1 MKSVK
6 KTKLDKKMDI
16 IKQREERGF
25 LENKSQNRALRRF
38 FNNRLAVL
46 GLIIFTV
53 ILLATIFAPII
64 CKYSPLS
71 IDLLNR
77 LQPPLLLDHILGTD
91 KIGRDVFARILYG
104 GRVSIFV
111 GVGSALGAAIIGVLI
126 GSYAGYKGGL
136 IDNIFIRIS
145 EIMMSFPSIV
155 LVLLLVSILG
165 QSLWNLIVIFILT
178 GWGSIYRMTRARILS
193 IREEEYILALKAFGL
208 NDIIICYKHMLPNAL
223 GPVLVN
229 VTLSTAMFILQEAA
243 LSFLGLGVPLN
254 IPTWGNI
261 LNVAQDICVLREN
274 WWIWLPVGTVISIFV
289 LSVNFIGDGLRDSID
304 PMQQG

>member
-1 MKSVK
+1 MKNVK
-6 KTKLDKKMDI
+6 RTKLDKKMDI
-16 IKQREERGF
+16 IKQKEEAGL
-25 LENKSQNRALRRF
+25 LEDKSQNRALRRF
-38 FNNRLAVL
+38 FNNRLATI
-46 GLIIFTV
+46 GLIIFTT
-53 ILLATIFAPII
+53 IIFITIFAPII
-64 CKYSPLS
+64 CKYSPQK

-77 LQPPLLLDHILGTD
+77 LKPPTLEHIFGTD

-111 GVGSALGAAIIGVLI
+111 GIGSALGAAIIGVLI

-136 IDNIFIRIS
+136 IDNIFMRIS
-145 EIMMSFPSIV
+145 EIMMSFPRIV
-155 LVLLLVSILG
+155 LVLLVVSIVG

-178 GWGSIYRMTRARILS
+178 GWGSIYRMTRAKILS
-193 IREEEYILALKAFGL
+193 IREEEYVLALKAFGL

-223 GPVLVN
+223 GPVLIN
-229 VTLSTAMFILQEAA
+229 ITLSTAMFILQEAA

-261 LNVAQDICVLREN
+261 LNVAQDISVLREN

-289 LSVNFIGDGLRDSID
+289 LSVNFIGDGLRDSLD
-304 PMQQG
+304 PTQQG

>member
-1 MKSVK
+1 MKNVK
-6 KTKLDKKMDI
+6 RTKLDKKMDI
-16 IKQREERGF
+16 IKQKEEAGL
-25 LENKSQNRALRRF
+25 LEDKSQNRALRRF
-38 FNNRLAVL
+38 FNNRLATM
-46 GLIIFTV
+46 GLIIF
-53 ILLATIFAPII
+53 IIIIFITIFASII
-64 CKYSPLS
+64 CKYSPQK

-77 LQPPLLLDHILGTD
+77 LKPPTLEHIFGTD

-111 GVGSALGAAIIGVLI
+111 GIGSALGAAIIGVLI

-136 IDNIFIRIS
+136 IDNIFMRIS
-145 EIMMSFPSIV
+145 EIMMSFPRIV
-155 LVLLLVSILG
+155 LVLLAVSIVG

-178 GWGSIYRMTRARILS
+178 GWGSIYRMTRAKILS
-193 IREEEYILALKAFGL
+193 IREEEYVLALKAFGL

-223 GPVLVN
+223 GPVLIN
-229 VTLSTAMFILQEAA
+229 ITLSTAMFILQEAA

-261 LNVAQDICVLREN
+261 LNVAQDISVLREN

-289 LSVNFIGDGLRDSID
+289 LSVNFIGDGLRDSLD
-304 PMQQG
+304 PTQQG

>member
-1 MKSVK
+1 MESVK

-16 IKQREERGF
+16 IKQKEEAGF

-38 FNNRLAVL
+38 FNNKLAAI

-64 CKYSPLS
+64 CKYFPQK
-71 IDLLNR
+71 IDMLNR
-77 LQPPLLLDHILGTD
+77 LQPPSLEHIFGTD

-136 IDNIFIRIS
+136 IDNIFMRIS
-145 EIMMSFPSIV
+145 EIMMSFPQIV
-155 LVLLLVSILG
+155 LVLLIVSIVG

-178 GWGSIYRMTRARILS
+178 GWGSIYRMTKAKILS
-193 IREEEYILALKAFGL
+193 IREEEYVLALKAFGL

-223 GPVLVN
+223 GPVLIN
-229 VTLSTAMFILQEAA
+229 ITLSTAMFILQEAA
-243 LSFLGLGVPLN
+243 LSFLGLGVPSN

-261 LNVAQDICVLREN
+261 LNVAQDISVLREN

-289 LSVNFIGDGLRDSID
+289 LSVNFIGDGLRDSLD
-304 PMQQG
+304 PTQQG

>member
-1 MKSVK
+1 MENLK

-16 IKQREERGF
+16 IKKKEEAG
-25 LENKSQNRALRRF
+25 LIVNKPQNRALRRF
-38 FNNRLAVL
+38 LNNRLAVI
-46 GLIIFTV
+46 GLIIFTI

-64 CKYSPLS
+64 CKYSPQR
-71 IDLLNR
+71 IDMLNR
-77 LQPPLLLDHILGTD
+77 LLPPSSEHIFGTD

-136 IDNIFIRIS
+136 IDKIFMRIS
-145 EIMMSFPSIV
+145 EIMMSFPQIV
-155 LVLLLVSILG
+155 LVLLIVSIVG

-178 GWGSIYRMTRARILS
+178 GWGSIYRMTRAKILS
-193 IREEEYILALKAFGL
+193 IREEEYVLALKAFGL

-223 GPVLVN
+223 GPVLIN
-229 VTLSTAMFILQEAA
+229 ITLSTAMFILQEAA

-254 IPTWGNI
+254 ISTWGNI
-261 LNVAQDICVLREN
+261 LNVAQDISVLREN
-274 WWIWLPVGTVISIFV
+274 WWIWLPTGSVISIFV
-289 LSVNFIGDGLRDSID
+289 LSVNFIGDGLRDSLD
-304 PMQQG
+304 PTQQG

>member
-1 MKSVK
+1 MKNVK

-16 IKQREERGF
+16 IKQKEEAGL
-25 LENKSQNRALRRF
+25 LEDKSQNRALRRF
-38 FNNRLAVL
+38 FNNRLATM
-46 GLIIFTV
+46 GLIIF
-53 ILLATIFAPII
+53 IIIIFITIFASII
-64 CKYSPLS
+64 CKYSPQK

-77 LQPPLLLDHILGTD
+77 LKPPSSEHIFGTD

-111 GVGSALGAAIIGVLI
+111 GIGSALGAAIIGVLI

-136 IDNIFIRIS
+136 IDNIFMRIS
-145 EIMMSFPSIV
+145 EIMMSFPRIV
-155 LVLLLVSILG
+155 LVLLVVSIVG

-178 GWGSIYRMTRARILS
+178 GWGSIYRMTRAKILS
-193 IREEEYILALKAFGL
+193 IREEEYVLALKAFGL

-223 GPVLVN
+223 GPVLIN
-229 VTLSTAMFILQEAA
+229 ITLSTAMFILQEAA

-261 LNVAQDICVLREN
+261 LNVAQDISVLREN

-289 LSVNFIGDGLRDSID
+289 LSVNFIGDGLRDSLD
-304 PMQQG
+304 PTQQG

>member
-1 MKSVK
+1 MESVK
-6 KTKLDKKMDI
+6 KKKLDKKMDI
-16 IKQREERGF
+16 IKQKEEAGL

-38 FNNRLAVL
+38 FNNRLATI
-46 GLIIFTV
+46 GLIIFT
-53 ILLATIFAPII
+53 IIIFITIFAPII
-64 CKYSPLS
+64 CKYSPQK

-77 LQPPLLLDHILGTD
+77 LQPPSLEHISGTD
-91 KIGRDVFARILYG
+91 KVGRDVFARILYG
-104 GRVSIFV
+104 GQVSIFV

-136 IDNIFIRIS
+136 IDKIFMRIS
-145 EIMMSFPSIV
+145 EAMMSFPKIV
-155 LVLLLVSILG
+155 LVLLLVSIAG

-178 GWGSIYRMTRARILS
+178 GWGSIYRMIRAKILS
-193 IREEEYILALKAFGL
+193 IREEEYVLALKAFGL

-229 VTLSTAMFILQEAA
+229 ITLSTAMFILQEAA

-261 LNVAQDICVLREN
+261 LNVAQDISVLREN
-274 WWIWLPVGTVISIFV
+274 WWIWFPVGTVISLFV
-289 LSVNFIGDGLRDSID
+289 MSVNFIGDGFRDSID
-304 PMQQG
+304 PAQQG

>member
-1 MKSVK
+1 MKNVK
-6 KTKLDKKMDI
+6 RTKLDKKMDI
-16 IKQREERGF
+16 IKQKEEAGL
-25 LENKSQNRALRRF
+25 LEDKSQNRALRRF
-38 FNNRLAVL
+38 FNNRLATI
-46 GLIIFTV
+46 GLIIFTT
-53 ILLATIFAPII
+53 IIFITIFAPII
-64 CKYSPLS
+64 CKYSPQK

-77 LQPPLLLDHILGTD
+77 LKPPSSEHIFGTD

-111 GVGSALGAAIIGVLI
+111 GIGSALGAAIIGVLI

-136 IDNIFIRIS
+136 IDNIFMRIS
-145 EIMMSFPSIV
+145 EIMMSFPRIV
-155 LVLLLVSILG
+155 LVLLAVSIVG

-178 GWGSIYRMTRARILS
+178 GWGSIYRMTRAKILS
-193 IREEEYILALKAFGL
+193 IREEEYVLALKAFGL

-223 GPVLVN
+223 GPVLIN
-229 VTLSTAMFILQEAA
+229 ITLSTAMFILQEAA

-261 LNVAQDICVLREN
+261 LNVAQDISVLREN

-289 LSVNFIGDGLRDSID
+289 LSVNFIGDGLRDSLD
-304 PMQQG
+304 PTQQG

>member
-1 MKSVK
+1 
-6 KTKLDKKMDI
+6 MDI
-16 IKQREERGF
+16 IKQKEEAGL
-25 LENKSQNRALRRF
+25 LEDKSQNRALRRF
-38 FNNRLAVL
+38 FNNRLATI
-46 GLIIFTV
+46 GLIIFTT
-53 ILLATIFAPII
+53 IIFITIFAPII
-64 CKYSPLS
+64 CKYSPQK

-77 LQPPLLLDHILGTD
+77 LKPPTLEHIFGTD

-111 GVGSALGAAIIGVLI
+111 GIGSALGAAIIGVLI

-136 IDNIFIRIS
+136 IDNIFMRIS
-145 EIMMSFPSIV
+145 EIMMSFPRIV
-155 LVLLLVSILG
+155 LVLLAVSIVG

-178 GWGSIYRMTRARILS
+178 GWGSIYRMTRAKILS
-193 IREEEYILALKAFGL
+193 IREEEYVLALKAFGL

-223 GPVLVN
+223 GPVLIN
-229 VTLSTAMFILQEAA
+229 ITLSTAMFILQEAA

-261 LNVAQDICVLREN
+261 LNVAQDISVLREN

-289 LSVNFIGDGLRDSID
+289 LSVNFIGDGLRDSLD
-304 PMQQG
+304 PTQQG

>member
-1 MKSVK
+1 MESVK
-6 KTKLDKKMDI
+6 KKKLDKKMDI
-16 IKQREERGF
+16 IKQKEEAGL

-38 FNNRLAVL
+38 FNNRLATI
-46 GLIIFTV
+46 GLIMFTIIIF
-53 ILLATIFAPII
+53 ITIFASII
-64 CKYSPLS
+64 CKYSPQK

-77 LQPPLLLDHILGTD
+77 LQPPSLEHISGTD
-91 KIGRDVFARILYG
+91 KVGRDVFARILYG
-104 GRVSIFV
+104 GQVSIFV

-136 IDNIFIRIS
+136 IDKIFMRIS
-145 EIMMSFPSIV
+145 EAMMSFPKIV
-155 LVLLLVSILG
+155 LVLLLVSIAG

-178 GWGSIYRMTRARILS
+178 GWGSIYRMIRAKILS
-193 IREEEYILALKAFGL
+193 IREEEYVLALKAFGL

-229 VTLSTAMFILQEAA
+229 ITLSTAMFILQEAA

-261 LNVAQDICVLREN
+261 LNVAQDISVLREN
-274 WWIWLPVGTVISIFV
+274 WWIWFPVGTVISLFV
-289 LSVNFIGDGLRDSID
+289 MSVNFIGDGFRDSID
-304 PMQQG
+304 PAQQG

>member
-1 MKSVK
+1 MKNVK

-16 IKQREERGF
+16 IKQKEEAGL
-25 LENKSQNRALRRF
+25 LEDKSQNRALRRF
-38 FNNRLAVL
+38 FNNRLATM
-46 GLIIFTV
+46 GLIIF
-53 ILLATIFAPII
+53 IIIIFITIFASII
-64 CKYSPLS
+64 CKYSPQK

-77 LQPPLLLDHILGTD
+77 LKPPSSEHIFGTD

-111 GVGSALGAAIIGVLI
+111 GIGSALGAAIIGVLI

-136 IDNIFIRIS
+136 IDNIFMRIS
-145 EIMMSFPSIV
+145 EIMMSFPRIV
-155 LVLLLVSILG
+155 LVLLAVSIVG

-178 GWGSIYRMTRARILS
+178 GWGSIYRMTRAKILS
-193 IREEEYILALKAFGL
+193 IREEEYVLALKAFGL

-223 GPVLVN
+223 GPVLIN
-229 VTLSTAMFILQEAA
+229 ITLSTAMFILQEAA

-261 LNVAQDICVLREN
+261 LNVAQDISVLREN

-289 LSVNFIGDGLRDSID
+289 LSVNFIGDGLRDSLD
-304 PMQQG
+304 PTQQG